1 MPAGDGRGPNGAGPM
16 TGRGAG
22 FCAGYSAPGYANPVR
37 GGGFQGCGYGR
48 SGRGGGRGWRNG
60 FNAGGRPFYG
70 RGFQGAP
77 YSNRYEAPYPQYEY
91 SADSELRML
100 KQQAEAMKNEADV
113 INERIKEL
121 ESAAAGKADK

>member
-22 FCAGYSAPGYANPVR
+22 LCAGYTAPGYVNSGR
-37 GGGFQGCGYGR
+37 GGGYGGFGR
-48 SGRGGGRGWRNG
+48 GGRGGGRGWRNG

-77 YSNRYEAPYPQYEY
+77 YSGRYEAPYPQYEY

-100 KQQAEAMKNEADV
+100 KQQAEAMKNQADY
-113 INERIKEL
+113 INERIKVL
-121 ESAAAGKADK
+121 EAAATAKTDK